1 MDIEKDWGLI
11 KSICKDGLRSS
22 RYFAIASTNSDGSPH
37 VTPIGSLLLYE
48 PGHGVYADE
57 YPAALSRN
65 IAKNPRLC
73 VLAVN
78 SGAGFWFKSLFN
90 GRFHKHPG
98 IRLMGTAG
106 KKRRGSDQEIGN
118 WLRIVSPFR
127 FFKGYD
133 LLWRDMKY
141 VRDIYFDDVRPLAVG
156 QMTAGLVP

>member
-1 MDIEKDWGLI
+1 MEIEKDWSLI
-11 KSICKDGLRSS
+11 KSICKDGMRSS
-22 RYFAIASTNSDGSPH
+22 SFFAIASTNTDGSPH

-57 YPAALSRN
+57 YPANLSRN
-65 IAKNPRLC
+65 IANNPRIC

-78 SGAGFWFKSLFN
+78 SGIGFWLQSLIK

-106 KKRRGSDQEIGN
+106 KKRRGSDQEIQN
-118 WLRIVSPFR
+118 WLHVVRPFR

-141 VRDIYFDDVRPLAVG
+141 VRDIYFDKVIPLSAG
-156 QMTAGLVP
+156 QMSAGLV